1 MGMQVRASYHHHH
14 QNACM
19 PPTLPVPST
28 ALSLCSSSLSPFIRS
43 SGNKINLE
51 RLSPGLSFFSS
62 KITRT
67 KHGIAA
73 SSNVSAPLWDSWK
86 PDNTPASSPSFSDI
100 LWPSAGHSLI
110 PLSFSIFSLPDMLIT
125 M

>member
-1 MGMQVRASYHHHH
+1 
-14 QNACM
+14 
-19 PPTLPVPST
+19 
-28 ALSLCSSSLSPFIRS
+28 
-43 SGNKINLE
+43 
-51 RLSPGLSFFSS
+51 
-62 KITRT
+62 
-67 KHGIAA
+67 
-73 SSNVSAPLWDSWK
+73 VSAPLWDSWK